1 VSGAP
6 FPYKNRALQNL
17 PFFLRAATSVIMSRF
32 WSPIVHGLS
41 PYVPGEQ
48 PRLDGIVKLNT
59 NENPYGPS
67 PRALAAIAA
76 ATDRLRLY
84 PDPRASSLRE
94 TIATRYDVAPDEVF
108 VGNGSDEVLAH
119 TFQAL
124 LKHDAPLLFPDITY
138 SFYPVYCALYGI
150 RYEEVPLDA
159 AMRVQIADFR
169 RPCSAILLPNPNA
182 PTGIGLPREAIEAL
196 VTEHPD
202 QLVVVDEAYVDFGAE
217 SAVPLVARH
226 DNLLIVQTLS
236 KSRALAGLR
245 VGFAIGQRPLI
256 EALERVKDSFN
267 SYPLDCLAI
276 AGAVAAIKDDAWFQE
291 TRERI
296 IGSRESLVR
305 ALSELGFEVLP
316 SVANFVFARHRSHS
330 GAYLAAQLRERGV
343 LVRHFQKPRIEDFLR
358 ITVGTEDQCSRLI
371 ALARSLI

>member
-1 VSGAP
+1 
-6 FPYKNRALQNL
+6 
-17 PFFLRAATSVIMSRF
+17 MSRF
-32 WSPIVHGLS
+32 WSPVVHDLS

-48 PRLDGIVKLNT
+48 PKLDGVIKLNT

-67 PRALAAIAA
+67 PRVLAAIAA

-84 PDPRASSLRE
+84 PDPDACALRE
-94 TIATRYDVAPDEVF
+94 AIAARYDVAPEQVF

-138 SFYPVYCALYGI
+138 SFYPHYCGLYGI

-159 AMRVQIADFR
+159 AMRVQVADFR
-169 RPCSAILLPNPNA
+169 RPCSAILLSNPNS
-182 PTGIGLPREAIEAL
+182 PTGIGLPREAIAAL
-196 VTEHPD
+196 AAEHPD
-202 QLVVVDEAYVDFGAE
+202 QLVVIDEAYVDFGAE
-217 SAVPLVARH
+217 SAVSLVARH

-256 EALERVKDSFN
+256 EALERVKGCFN

-276 AGAVAAIKDDAWFQE
+276 AGAAAAIEDDAWFEE
-291 TRERI
+291 TRQRVI
-296 IGSRESLVR
+296 ANRASLAR

-316 SVANFVFARHRSHS
+316 SVANFVFARHPRRG
-330 GAYLAAQLRERGV
+330 GAQLAAQLREHGV
-343 LVRHFQKPRIEDFLR
+343 LVRHFHKPRITDFLR
-358 ITVGTEDQCSRLI
+358 ITVGTEEQCSRLI
-371 ALARSLI
+371 ALARRLIRDAGGERDDARGG

>member
-1 VSGAP
+1 
-6 FPYKNRALQNL
+6 
-17 PFFLRAATSVIMSRF
+17 MSRF
-32 WSPIVHGLS
+32 WSPVVRGLS

-48 PRLDGIVKLNT
+48 PKLDGLIKLNT
-59 NENPYGPS
+59 NENPYPPS
-67 PRALAAIAA
+67 PRVQAAIATA
-76 ATDRLRLY
+76 AERLRLY
-84 PDPRASSLRE
+84 PDPRATVLRE
-94 TIATRYDVAPDEVF
+94 AIAARYGVAAEEVF

-138 SFYPVYCALYGI
+138 SFYPVYCRLYGV

-159 AMRVQIADFR
+159 AMRLQIADYR
-169 RPCSAILLPNPNA
+169 RPCSAILFANPNA
-182 PTGIGLPREAIEAL
+182 PTGIALPRQAIEAL
-196 VTEHPD
+196 LAEHPD
-202 QLVVVDEAYVDFGAE
+202 QLVVIDEAYVDFGGE

-226 DNLLIVQTLS
+226 DNLLVVQTLS

-256 EALERVKDSFN
+256 EALERVKGSFN

-276 AGAVAAIKDDAWFQE
+276 AGAVAAMKDDAWFKE

-296 IGSRESLVR
+296 IANRESLVE

-330 GAYLAAQLRERGV
+330 GADLATRLRQRGV
-343 LVRHFQKPRIEDFLR
+343 LVRHFQKRRIEDFLR
-358 ITVGTEDQCSRLI
+358 ITVGTEEQCSRLI
-371 ALARSLI
+371 ALLHDLI

>member
-1 VSGAP
+1 
-6 FPYKNRALQNL
+6 
-17 PFFLRAATSVIMSRF
+17 MSRF
-32 WSPIVHGLS
+32 WSSVVQNLS

-48 PRLDGIVKLNT
+48 PRLDGLIKLNT
-59 NENPYGPS
+59 NENPYPPS
-67 PRALAAIAA
+67 PHVLAAIAA

-84 PDPRASSLRE
+84 PDPRASALRE
-94 TIATRYDVAPDEVF
+94 AIAARYDVASEQVF

-124 LKHDAPLLFPDITY
+124 LQHDAPLLFPDITY
-138 SFYPVYCALYGI
+138 SFYPVYCRLYGI

-159 AMRVQIADFR
+159 AMRVQIADYR
-169 RPCSAILLPNPNA
+169 RPSSAILLSNPNA
-182 PTGIGLPREAIEAL
+182 PTGIALPRTAIETLAN
-196 VTEHPD
+196 EHPD

-226 DNLLIVQTLS
+226 DNLLVVQTFS

-276 AGAVAAIKDDAWFQE
+276 AGAVAAIQDDAWFQE
-291 TRERI
+291 TRARI
-296 IGSRESLVR
+296 IASREKLTR

-316 SVANFVFARHRSHS
+316 SQANFVFARHRSHS
-330 GAYLAAQLRERGV
+330 GARLAAELRQRGI

-371 ALARSLI
+371 AVARSLI

>member
-1 VSGAP
+1 
-6 FPYKNRALQNL
+6 
-17 PFFLRAATSVIMSRF
+17 MSRF
-32 WSPIVHGLS
+32 WSPVVHSLS

-48 PRLDGIVKLNT
+48 PRLDGVVKLNT
-59 NENPYGPS
+59 NENPYPPS
-67 PRALAAIAA
+67 SRVLTAIAA

-84 PDPRASSLRE
+84 PDPGATVLRE
-94 TIATRYDVAPDEVF
+94 AIAARHDVAPEEVF

-119 TFQAL
+119 VFQAL
-124 LKHDAPLLFPDITY
+124 LQHDAPLLFPDVTY
-138 SFYPVYCALYGI
+138 SFYPVYCGLYAI

-159 AMRVQIADFR
+159 AMRVRIADFR
-169 RPCSAILLPNPNA
+169 RPCSAILLSNPNA
-182 PTGIGLPREAIEAL
+182 PTGIALPREAIETL

-276 AGAVAAIKDDAWFQE
+276 AGAVAAMEDDAWFQE
-291 TRERI
+291 TRQRI
-296 IGSRESLVR
+296 IANRQSLAH
-305 ALSELGFEVLP
+305 ALSGLGFEVLP
-316 SVANFVFARHRSHS
+316 SMANFVFARHPSQR
-330 GAYLAAQLRERGV
+330 GADLAARLREHGI

-358 ITVGTEDQCSRLI
+358 ITVGTEDQCKRLI
-371 ALARSLI
+371 AVVRSLI

>member
-1 VSGAP
+1 
-6 FPYKNRALQNL
+6 
-17 PFFLRAATSVIMSRF
+17 MSRF
-32 WSPIVHGLS
+32 WSPVVHTLS

-48 PRLDGIVKLNT
+48 PKVDGLIKLNT

-76 ATDRLRLY
+76 ATERLHLY
-84 PDPRASSLRE
+84 PDPGASALRA
-94 TIATRYDVAPDEVF
+94 TIAARYGVTPEEVF

-138 SFYPVYCALYGI
+138 SFYPVYGGLYGI
-150 RYEEVPLDA
+150 RCEEVPLDA
-159 AMRVQIADFR
+159 AMQVQTADYR

-182 PTGIGLPREAIEAL
+182 PTGIALPRDAIEAL
-196 VTEHPD
+196 VAEHPD
-202 QLVVVDEAYVDFGAE
+202 RLVVIDEAYVDFGAE

-267 SYPLDCLAI
+267 SYPLDVLAQ
-276 AGAVAAIKDDAWFQE
+276 AGAAAAIEDEAWFE
-291 TRERI
+291 GTRGRIMASRER
-296 IGSRESLVR
+296 
-305 ALSELGFEVLP
+305 LSHQLSALGFEVLP
-316 SVANFVFARHRSHS
+316 SRANFVFARHPGHR
-330 GAYLAAQLRERGV
+330 GASLAARLREHGV
-343 LVRHFQKPRIEDFLR
+343 LVRHFQKPRIENFLR
-358 ITVGTEDQCSRLI
+358 ITVGTDDQCDRLI
-371 ALARSLI
+371 ALLRRLL